1 MVSGRTGIFVA
12 CTAAHSARSRN
23 LHAIRQPSNDLI
35 GPIILSNITLSISS
49 AMTSSQ
55 TSLNQSISAAWSSV
69 PKARA
74 KRTIALNSAGGSNA
88 SPSASGSS
96 TTILDDRVLTPVPR
110 KRPRR
115 DQDQLGAKY
124 APPDLKLSLLG
135 GLKEQITQ
143 LLEIVGLPLL
153 HPEIYLHT
161 GVSRPR
167 GVLLH
172 GVPGGGKTQLV
183 RCLAGV
189 SKNTGC
195 RKADGQQLGLP
206 FISVSA
212 PSIVSGMSG
221 ESEKTLRDTFDEAKV
236 C

>member
-1 MVSGRTGIFVA
+1 
-12 CTAAHSARSRN
+12 
-23 LHAIRQPSNDLI
+23 
-35 GPIILSNITLSISS
+35 
-49 AMTSSQ
+49 MTSSQ
-55 TSLNQSISAAWSSV
+55 TSLNQSIAAAWSSV
-69 PKARA
+69 PPKPRV
-74 KRTIALNSAGGSNA
+74 KRTIGLNSAGGSNV
-88 SPSASGSS
+88 SPAASGSS
-96 TTILDDRVLTPVPR
+96 TTILDDRVLAPVPR

-115 DQDQLGAKY
+115 DQDQIGAKY
-124 APPDLKLSLLG
+124 APPALKLSLLG

-143 LLEIVGLPLL
+143 LLEIVGLPLF

-189 SKNTGC
+189 SEDVTVK
-195 RKADGQQLGLP
+195 KLMKKQLGLP

-236 C
+236 CFISGSKLM